1 MTDEDALTG
10 NVTPATARARSRRTA
25 RKGTTRAPTLASIVQ
40 ERIQKA
46 IVSGVFT
53 PGMWLEEES
62 LGQMFSVSRTPVRE
76 ALRRLAA
83 QGTVEIRPRQGVIV
97 TKMNDTRVVQTLE
110 VIAELE
116 AATARLAAE
125 RMSDAERD
133 NLHAIN
139 EELSDIIR
147 NGSRAGFDRHNERL
161 HAAIR
166 QGAHNEIMADSVTQM
181 RQRVLP
187 YTRVERMESV
197 EQMTVSHGQHQ
208 TIVFA
213 ILEGH
218 GELAYQTMRV
228 HVMQTG
234 QLAEDGDPDHGD

>member
-1 MTDEDALTG
+1 MTGEDELTE
-10 NVTPATARARSRRTA
+10 NLNPAMARARSRRTA

-46 IVSGVFT
+46 IASGVFT

-62 LGQMFSVSRTPVRE
+62 LGQMFSVSRTPVGE

-97 TKMNDTRVVQTLE
+97 TKMNDTRVIQTLE

-133 NLHAIN
+133 HLHTIN

-147 NGSRAGFDRHNERL
+147 QGSRAGFDRHNERL
-161 HAAIR
+161 HTAIR

-187 YTRVERMESV
+187 YTRVERMGSV
-197 EQMTVSHGQHQ
+197 EQMNVSHAQHQ
-208 TIVFA
+208 TIVHA

-218 GELAYQTMRV
+218 GELAYQMMRV
-228 HVMQTG
+228 HVMQAG
-234 QLAEDGDPDHGD
+234 QLPEDETTDLAD